1 MCSNPEKMKNVDEK
15 PKSRIKGW
23 LKAPIRGLLKARD
36 FYIRAMTNFAGRFS
50 YVDGV
55 YGCPTTQ
62 VTTLPRSFS
71 LHSNT
76 RDDDF
81 NELVRVASIRCLE
94 DRIDLDLQSV
104 KSSKVVPRSKSSS
117 GVARIDEEH
126 SFDICDN
133 KVLNLKTADL
143 FPRSRSFVVAKRNK

>member
-1 MCSNPEKMKNVDEK
+1 MKKNDGK
-15 PKSRIKGW
+15 PKSWRIKGW
-23 LKAPIRGLLKARD
+23 LKAPIRGLIKARD
-36 FYIRAMTNFAGRFS
+36 FYMKTMNNFSERFS

-62 VTTLPRSFS
+62 VATLPRSFS

-81 NELVRVASIRCLE
+81 SELVRVASIKCLE
-94 DRIDLDLQSV
+94 DRIDLDFQSF
-104 KSSKVVPRSKSSS
+104 KASKIVPRSKSSC

-126 SFDICDN
+126 GFDVCDN

-143 FPRSRSFVVAKRNK
+143 FPTSRSFVVVAKTNK